1 MAIKGSLKEAS
12 LADVLQLLTLGG
24 KSGCLSVADRNS
36 FGYIYFD
43 KGRICYA
50 SIVNRRDRLGDLLV
64 KAGHITQAQLDGAIE
79 RQGHERGKRIGEIL
93 VDQGAISREALEA
106 HMRLQIEEAVYFLF
120 TWSQGSFNFESDVRP
135 DEQDFLVS
143 INPESL
149 LLEGARRIDEWSL
162 IEKKIPSFDLIFSV
176 DTERLRAS
184 QVQLTPEQEHLLPLF
199 DGKRDVQHVI
209 EDSGL
214 GEFEVGKALYGLIT
228 AGFAHRTGRSR
239 TSQAIQVDDI
249 RVQEYR
255 NLGLAFMKTGM
266 MDEAAREFRR
276 VLELR
281 SSDGGASFYLGLIAS
296 RQGRWPDAVDCFRH
310 AAERLG
316 GRPSVLH
323 NLAFAYERA
332 GRLGEAEATYAEAA
346 SRAGPDTRVL
356 VGWAIAALERAD
368 FQMAQARLE
377 RAREIAGERQLPAL
391 WYWARALAAAGQE
404 AFDEAEVIIR
414 QGMQLFPRN
423 AALRNNLAALLEVM
437 GDADR
442 AEEVLREVLRDE
454 PGLPQLNKNLGDL
467 CYQSARYEEAW
478 DAYQKAVKI
487 TPDLGDDVY
496 LKLGNIAYKR
506 NDKERAAALWK
517 TALGMNPQNELARAN
532 LQTIGALRQ

>member
-1 MAIKGSLKEAS
+1 VAIKGSLKEAS

-24 KSGCLSVADRNS
+24 KSGCLSVTDRNS
-36 FGYIYFD
+36 LGYIYFD

-50 SIVNRRDRLGDLLV
+50 SVVNRRDRLGDLLV
-64 KAGHITQAQLDGAIE
+64 KAGKITQQQLDAAIDK
-79 RQGHERGKRIGEIL
+79 QGHDRNKRIGEIL
-93 VDQGAISREALEA
+93 VDQAAITREALEA

-120 TWSQGSFNFESDVRP
+120 TWSQGSFNFETDVRP
-135 DEQDFLVS
+135 DAQDFLVS

-184 QVQLTPEQEHLLPLF
+184 QVQLTPEQEQLLPLF

-209 EDSGL
+209 EDSGM
-214 GEFEVGKALYGLIT
+214 GEFDVGKALYGLIT

-239 TSQAIQVDDI
+239 NSQALAVDDI

-255 NLGLAFMKTGM
+255 NLGQAFLKTGM

-281 SSDGGASFYLGLIAS
+281 STDGGASFYLGVIAM
-296 RQGRWPDAVDCFRH
+296 RQGRWADAVDCFRH
-310 AAERLG
+310 AGERLG
-316 GRPSVLH
+316 GQPAVLY
-323 NLAFAYERA
+323 NLAHAYERA
-332 GRLGEAEATYAEAA
+332 GKLGEAEATYAEAA
-346 SRAGPDTRVL
+346 SRAGPDTRIAI
-356 VGWAIAALERAD
+356 GWASAALERAD
-368 FQMAQARLE
+368 FQQAQARLE

-404 AFDEAEVIIR
+404 AFDEAEVILR
-414 QGMQLFPRN
+414 QGLQLFPRN
-423 AALRNNLAALLEVM
+423 AVLRNNLAVLLEIM

-442 AEEVLREVLRDE
+442 AEEVIRDTVRDE
-454 PGLPQLNKNLGDL
+454 IALPQLSKNLGDL
-467 CYQSARYEEAW
+467 CYRDARYEEAW
-478 DAYQKAVKI
+478 EAYQKAVKLA
-487 TPDLGDDVY
+487 PDLGDDVY
-496 LKLGNIAYKR
+496 FKLGNIAYKR
-506 NDKERAAALWK
+506 DDRERAAALWR
-517 TALGMNPQNELARAN
+517 TALGMNAQNDLARLN
-532 LQTIGALRQ
+532 LETIGALK

>member
-64 KAGHITQAQLDGAIE
+64 KAGKITQQQLEAAIE
-79 RQGHERGKRIGEIL
+79 QQGKDRGKRIGEIL
-93 VDQGAISREALEA
+93 EEQGAITREGLEA
-106 HMRLQIEEAVYFLF
+106 HMRVQIEEAVYFLF
-120 TWSQGSFNFESDVRP
+120 TWSQGSFNFETDVRP
-135 DEQDFLVS
+135 DAQDFLVS

-162 IEKKIPSFDLIFSV
+162 IEKKIPSLDLIFAV
-176 DTERLRAS
+176 DHERLTAS
-184 QVQLTPEQEHLLPLF
+184 QVQLTSEQEHMLPLF

-214 GEFEVGKALYGLIT
+214 GEFDVGKSLYGLIT
-228 AGFAHRTGRSR
+228 AGFAHRVGRSR

-255 NLGLAFMKTGM
+255 NLGLAFLKTGM

-281 SSDGGASFYLGLIAS
+281 ATDGGASFYLGLIAA
-296 RQGRWPDAVDCFRH
+296 RQNRWADAVECFRH
-310 AAERLG
+310 ATERLG
-316 GRPSVLH
+316 GRPAVLH
-323 NLAFAYERA
+323 NLAFAYEQV
-332 GRLGEAEATYAEAA
+332 GRLGEAESTYAEAA
-346 SRAGPDTRVL
+346 SRAGPDFRIL
-356 VGWAIAALERAD
+356 VGWAIAALERGD
-368 FQMAQARLE
+368 YQMAQARLE
-377 RAREIAGERQLPAL
+377 RAREISGERQLPAL

-404 AFDEAEVIIR
+404 AYDEAEVIIR

-423 AALRNNLAALLEVM
+423 AVLRNNLAALLEVV
-437 GDADR
+437 GDVER
-442 AEEVLREVLRDE
+442 SEEIVREALNDDSGV
-454 PGLPQLNKNLGDL
+454 PQLSKNLGDL
-467 CYQSARYEEAW
+467 CYQTARYEEAW
-478 DAYQKAVKI
+478 DAYQKAVKL

-496 LKLGNIAYKR
+496 FKLGNIAYKR

-517 TALGMNPQNELARAN
+517 TALGMNPENELAKAN
-532 LQTIGALRQ
+532 LQSIESSR